1 MGTGRISRGISLVA
15 VAALAMGVTGVGL
28 VAASGPAGA
37 NTPSFTASCAGTPL
51 GTLSFPVVA
60 TGSLPTSVKV
70 KTAFKL
76 TDSGLKLTLTNATLL
91 GLLAGDTVGGK
102 VVTSLAV
109 KGASPATK
117 TVTYTLKTLT
127 VPSPAPKSL
136 ALTATGSAAS
146 FTAAKAGKV
155 TVSTTATDHVSLAFE
170 GSTFGPYTCT
180 SSPGSLVIAKTVA
193 T

>member
-1 MGTGRISRGISLVA
+1 LVA
-15 VAALAMGVTGVGL
+15 VAALAMGVTGVCL

-37 NTPSFTASCAGTPL
+37 NTPTFTTTCADTPL

-70 KTAFKL
+70 KTPFKL
-76 TDSGLKLTLTNATLL
+76 TDSGLKLTLTNATIL
-91 GLLAGDTVGGK
+91 GFLAGQTVGGR

-109 KGASPATK
+109 KGASPTTK
-117 TVTYTLKTLT
+117 TVTYTLKALK

-136 ALTATGSAAS
+136 ALTATGSTAS

-170 GSTFGPYTCT
+170 GTTVGPYTCT
-180 SSPGSLVIAKTVA
+180 SSPGSLAIAKTVA